1 MFCHEKKKK
10 GDFFM
15 IDMYGKTIMDFQNV
29 TVKSS
34 DLLIIEDGL
43 GLEFGELQVILS
55 LGEISEDDVLTK
67 TQGMKVCNLIY
78 LLATYVDYEKGS
90 LEEAYEFLLTPNPNI
105 KEKRLIDMLDSILSV
120 KYIISYMMLDPKYR
134 WYKREFE
141 KTLFLV

>member
-1 MFCHEKKKK
+1 
-10 GDFFM
+10 M